1 MFRFIGRITLLGVLI
16 GAAVWI
22 YQNLLNQQVDD
33 DDWTEA
39 ETAPDLR

>member
-1 MFRFIGRITLLGVLI
+1 MFRFLRRITLLGALI

-22 YQNLLNQQVDD
+22 YQNLLNGQVDD

-39 ETAPDLR
+39 DSAPDLR